1 MRDETYKRLTLFT
14 HKFKGSVIW
23 RAKKHCNIVDRHLN
37 PTERLLFVFAGQLND
52 SPINIFDTGVVAL
65 TTERIIVAQ
74 KGLIFGYKFISITP
88 DLYNDLAIKSR
99 IIWGTVTIDTVKEKV
114 SISNIS
120 KAALAEV
127 ETQITSFMD
136 ASKKE
141 YIKKKNEGKE

>member
-1 MRDETYKRLTLFT
+1 MRDETYKRLSLFT

-23 RAKKHCNIVDRHLN
+23 RPKKHCAIVDKHLN
-37 PTERLLFVFAGQLND
+37 PAERLLFVFGGQLND
-52 SPINIFDTGVVAL
+52 SPLNFIDTGIVAL

-88 DLYNDLAIKSR
+88 DLYNDLSIKSR

-114 SISNIS
+114 NISNIS
-120 KAALAEV
+120 KTALAEV

-136 ASKKE
+136 SAKKE
-141 YIKKKNEGKE
+141 YLKKKNENK

>member
-14 HKFKGSVIW
+14 HKFKGNVIW
-23 RAKKHCNIVDRHLN
+23 RAKKHCSIVDKHLN
-37 PTERLLFVFAGQLND
+37 PAERLLFVFGGQLND
-52 SPINIFDTGVVAL
+52 SPLNIIDTGIVAL

-88 DLYNDLAIKSR
+88 DLYNDLSIKSR

-114 SISNIS
+114 NISNIA
-120 KAALAEV
+120 KNALPEV

-136 ASKKE
+136 AAKKE
-141 YIKKKNEGKE
+141 YLKKKNENK